1 MTKFKLKLVPST
13 KIWYNKG
20 TQVMTCGSCKVL
32 SKTEQPFDML
42 VFLLYLL

>member
-1 MTKFKLKLVPST
+1 MQYKLVPDTSL
-13 KIWYNKG
+13 WYNKG